1 MDSSLLIPAVAGILA
16 MGVVG
21 YLVNDVLKKPRGNAL
36 MIEISDAVQE
46 GARAFLRREY
56 FYIAIFV
63 AVLFVVISATPFVA
77 TGEAIAESLGW
88 QTGLSFII
96 GAVASSL
103 AGFIGMNIATRANS
117 RTTEAARK
125 GVEDDKNPEAGLKN
139 ALSVAISGGAV
150 MGMSV
155 VGIGL
160 LGLVLVIV
168 MVDVLSG
175 DKGWGQHPG
184 WINGY
189 AMGASLVALFARSG
203 GGIFTK
209 GADMGADLVGKVEA
223 GIPEDDPRNAAT
235 IADNVGDNVGDVAG
249 LGADLMESYIESM
262 IAAMA
267 LAVGLNVIVA
277 PALDGARDVVSSMQ
291 ILPLMLAAVGI
302 VASIVGVATVKFM
315 PGKKVQNSLMNGTY
329 VSAVLAVVASFA
341 VTKIVLPDG
350 FSIGSLADGIEKYTW
365 FGVAASS
372 AVGIVAGALVGFFS
386 EYYTSTKFSPVK
398 RMANNCQMGPAITV
412 TDGLAVGM
420 KSCLWPT
427 ICLAIAMLGA
437 YELANFYGIAL
448 AALGMLVTTGMI
460 VAVDS
465 YGPIADNAG
474 GCAEMA
480 HLDKG
485 VREITDN
492 LDAVGNTTAAIG
504 KGFAIGSAA
513 FAALALLV
521 AYMASAGISTA
532 DLKSPQVMF
541 GLLLGGMMPFF
552 FSALLFDAVS
562 NAAFKMIDEV
572 RRQLR
577 EIPGIME
584 GTAKPDYA
592 RCVGISTDGAIKGM
606 LFPGGLAIVAP
617 GIVGFVCG
625 AEALAGFLIGAL
637 VTGVMLGLMCAN
649 SGGAMDNAKKYIEE
663 GKVTDKDGKVQGKG
677 SEAHKA
683 AVIGDTVGDPLKD
696 TVGPSIN
703 ILIKLM
709 AVISLVLAPLL
720 AG

>member
-1 MDSSLLIPAVAGILA
+1 MNMASLLPPAIAALLALVFVGQLA
-16 MGVVG
+16 M
-21 YLVNDVLKKPRGNAL
+21 DVLRKPRGNAL
-36 MIEISDAVQE
+36 MKEISDAVQT
-46 GARAFLRREY
+46 GAAAYLKRQ
-56 FYIAIFV
+56 YIYIGGFVVALFV
-63 AVLFVVISATPFVA
+63 AITAAPYLVSEAQR
-77 TGEAIAESLGW
+77 GAIAESLGW
-88 QTGLSFII
+88 QTGISFVI

-103 AGFIGMNIATRANS
+103 AGFIGMTIATRANS
-117 RTTEAARK
+117 RTTEAARI
-125 GVEDDKNPEAGLKN
+125 GVEEQKNPENGLRA

-150 MGMSV
+150 MGLAV

-160 LGLVLVIV
+160 LGLIGVTALWSL
-168 MVDVLSG
+168 D
-175 DKGWGQHPG
+175 HPG

-267 LAVGLNVIVA
+267 LAF
-277 PALDGARDVVSSMQ
+277 ALRAFIPEGAEEVTHALQ
-291 ILPLMLAAVGI
+291 ILPLMIAGAGI
-302 VASIVGVATVKFM
+302 LASILGIGVVKFL
-315 PGKKVQNSLMNGTY
+315 PGAKVQSSLMNGTY
-329 VSAVLAVVASFA
+329 ISGILAVGATFGICYWLVADGFTIERVVSGELTERVITWWGLGLA
-341 VTKIVLPDG
+341 VT
-350 FSIGSLADGIEKYTW
+350 S
-365 FGVAASS
+365 
-372 AVGIVAGALVGFFS
+372 GIVAGSAVGFFS
-386 EYYTSTKFSPVK
+386 EYYTSANYSPVK
-398 RMANNCQMGPAITV
+398 SMARKSLMGPAITV

-420 KSCLWPT
+420 KSAALPT
-427 ICLAIAMLGA
+427 VVLALAMLIA
-437 YELANFYGIAL
+437 YHFGEYYGIAL
-448 AALGMLVTTGMI
+448 AALGMLATTGMI

-480 HLDKG
+480 GLDKG
-485 VREITDN
+485 VRAVTDN

-521 AYMASAGISTA
+521 AYMAAAGVKAA
-532 DLKSPQVMF
+532 DLSDIKVMF

-584 GTAKPDYA
+584 GTNKPDYA
-592 RCVGISTDGAIKGM
+592 RCVAISTDGAIKGM
-606 LFPGGLAIVAP
+606 LVPGGLAIVMP
-617 GIVGFVCG
+617 VVVGVIFG

-637 VTGVMLGLMCAN
+637 VTGVMLGIMCAN
-649 SGGAMDNAKKYIEE
+649 SGGAMDNAKKFIEE
-663 GKVTDKDGKVQGKG
+663 GALKNDAGEVQGKG

-709 AVISLVLAPLL
+709 AVIALVMAPMLALL
-720 AG
+720 